1 MKIYYCRAMDGIDN
15 NIISQE
21 YTYVRAQINAKG
33 HCLINDFNV
42 DSYEILAITEEN
54 SKKVVHSN
62 ISDIAKSDIV
72 IVNLSIR
79 NHSYIGCV
87 GEMIYAKQMGIRV
100 IVIVGESGND
110 KHFWTLYHSDCI
122 TNSLDEAIA
131 LL

>member
-72 IVNLSIR
+72 IVNLSIP

>member
-15 NIISQE
+15 NTISQE
-21 YTYVRAQINAKG
+21 YTYVRVQINAKG

-42 DSYEILAITEEN
+42 DSYETLAITKEH
-54 SKKVVHSN
+54 SKKVVHGN

-72 IVNLSIR
+72 IVNLSMP

-122 TNSLDEAIA
+122 TYSLDEAIA